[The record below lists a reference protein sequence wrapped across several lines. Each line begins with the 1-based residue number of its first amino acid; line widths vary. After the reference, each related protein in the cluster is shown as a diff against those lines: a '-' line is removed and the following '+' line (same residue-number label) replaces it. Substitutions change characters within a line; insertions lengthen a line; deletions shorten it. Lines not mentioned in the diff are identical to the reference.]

1 MSLTTLPADILI
13 LVLDGLGVLEL
24 IALSS
29 TCHKLHSL
37 VSEFGWVG
45 YLRSNPRPSYGLSSL
60 RPKWSP
66 RCRVQYDY
74 LTDTAWKNF
83 NFVARP
89 LSRPWKG
96 KLQPTLAISP
106 SRLVV
111 AAGSTLYSYKFGNL
125 GEGLSPSIHLE
136 GTFSFVEQPHE
147 PSRNITGATFVQ
159 DGGHDRTLYVAFQD
173 GAIERVMLMAS
184 EVDGKTAI
192 SATRTIVPSFPNY
205 DFVESF
211 SFDRDLLLSLSS
223 TGLAKLEN
231 LSASDESSSSIIELK
246 SRSWVSLLS
255 LNSSTPYAAFGTSST
270 TPVAIHPITNTQLSS
285 APSAILYTDKGVT
298 LPTDRLPSTAV
309 YGLSHGPL
317 SSPWGSSKEIVVT
330 GWFDGVVRCYDL
342 RSSTRTSLEGGRTQ
356 NSGPIPLRPVMSLS
370 DKWSEEPI
378 YSVSCGGGSSSHIAA
393 GTARHSVVSF
403 WDVRYPKEGWK
414 VYAPGNDSSPVYS
427 VILESSRFF
436 GVTQSRP
443 FVYDFGPGLTANT
456 YPPLPH
462 VRGMDG
468 LKQKKNSLSFTV
480 MTLPHSH

>member
-1 MSLTTLPADILI
+1 
-13 LVLDGLGVLEL
+13 
-24 IALSS
+24 
-29 TCHKLHSL
+29 
-37 VSEFGWVG
+37 
-45 YLRSNPRPSYGLSSL
+45 
-60 RPKWSP
+60 
-66 RCRVQYDY
+66 
-74 LTDTAWKNF
+74 
-83 NFVARP
+83 
-89 LSRPWKG
+89 
-96 KLQPTLAISP
+96 
-106 SRLVV
+106 V

-136 GTFSFVEQPHE
+136 GTFSFVEEPHE

-159 DGGHDRTLYVAFQD
+159 DGGRDRTLYVAFQD
-173 GAIERVMLMAS
+173 GAIERVMLIAS
-184 EVDGKTAI
+184 ELNGKTI
-192 SATRTIVPSFPNY
+192 SATRTIVPSFPNF

-211 SFDRDLLLSLSS
+211 SFDRDSLLSLSS

-231 LSASDESSSSIIELK
+231 LSASDESSSSMIEVK

-285 APSAILYTDKGVT
+285 VPSAILYTDKGVT

-309 YGLSHGPL
+309 YGLSHAPP

-342 RSSTRTSLEGGRTQ
+342 RSSTRTSLESGRTQ
-356 NSGPIPLRPVMSLS
+356 NPGPIPLRPVMSLS

-414 VYAPGNDSSPVYS
+414 VYAPGNDPSPVYS

-443 FVYDFGPGLTANT
+443 FVYDFVRLLRLSGLNLTSSSGPRTDSEHVSTTYTCSGRRAQAEERLPQLQRHGRSAQPLTIIRT
-456 YPPLPH
+456 
-462 VRGMDG
+462 
-468 LKQKKNSLSFTV
+468 
-480 MTLPHSH
+480 TLLYRRVFLLWY